1 MRKFRFFIAALACL
15 LTGLAH
21 ADTQT
26 PYSYDFNTA
35 VSTASPDFA
44 PIGWGHL
51 VSFMNTA
58 SGPLYMSYEWNAS
71 SGVDGTGCLA
81 IGSQT
86 VTDGMESPVEL
97 NDMLVTPAVGGA
109 VSLEV
114 KAMNY
119 GSTIS
124 FWYVNYEDGK
134 FTTDGQIDMAV
145 PELAQDEFV
154 RVDIPEMPEGTLI
167 GIRGNSVYI
176 DNFKA
181 DMAEVTPYPRMR
193 VNGFRRLGGQYVDT
207 KADGKFTLSYKV
219 AVENTGQR
227 DLTANEEGF
236 SLSIVN
242 RSKGNKVMSTTNIDR
257 NLAMG
262 ATDSIVVTAEIP
274 YADYPDAYLYG
285 MRENLGGNIT
295 DLENLQASPYGPK
308 ISLLDQYAKQELKG
322 IDFGIVHGY
331 ATALFTLRNDGA
343 TDLVISAVNAPAD
356 VTVTADVAGVVKPH
370 EKVNLPLKY
379 TVSAAG
385 FKEGTLTVVGNG
397 TQLEVPVTA
406 IAVDSTEFYANF
418 EDGKMPLGFVP
429 GEGWTVTNFP
439 QLAGMANN
447 YYCAQGPETLAR
459 LTTPL
464 LEVAEGEKLYF
475 QAGRINTTSVV
486 NVLYSTDRKEW
497 HNLLTIKGT
506 GTDNTTFSDRL
517 LITTEPNSF
526 AFSTYTVSGL
536 PAGRCYVAFESG
548 KARIDNIFGCHL
560 AKVAHDIM
568 FKQSNFP
575 MMGSANAETGADVTF
590 VNNNTATEK
599 AGAYSVN
606 LYVNGEKAATAAPAD
621 FKGGETRVFSLP
633 FTPHFA
639 GQATVYALFEADG
652 KVVATSDTTTMT
664 VLQESA
670 FKDVTVGTPDS
681 PVSQTSV
688 PLYLYYKKSMSNVVY
703 SADQLNLKAGTK
715 ISKLS
720 YKGWNTS
727 QDLPIKLKVYVAN
740 SDKSYFEAPL
750 AEADTTA
757 MTCIYNGDY
766 TVTKKGSKTAPEE
779 MLGILLQQ
787 PFVYTGGSLIVAMYS
802 ESEAYANVR
811 FESDGNVSGHAFY
824 RSDDSDYSQK
834 SYSTADMPVVTLSA
848 ETDPTTFTGTV
859 TAADGNAPIEGAEVT
874 LTSGNVLYSA
884 TTNAEGAFSMNV
896 YKTDRTYQFRVD
908 KPGYEPFKTTV
919 ASFDQPFNVQLTA
932 GHGIY
937 IDDFEM
943 PDQAMVNHLYTT
955 RAQVVN
961 VETSQLDSA
970 AYTAQLVSDGKVLA
984 TTATP
989 ALKAGQKAEFT
1000 FSFTPYEAGKAKMSI
1015 QFQANGTTSATPDST
1030 VEILPEPLGGSMQV
1044 LDSTAIGNYNVPIRT
1059 YDKNSE
1065 SQTIYK
1071 AEDLN
1076 LSAGSVIHR
1085 IAFKGYNNNSKVY
1098 NLNLRVYIEN
1108 TTDNYDNGF
1117 TECDTMLMTRIYADT
1132 LHIER
1137 AGTAENPVEFIVID
1151 LPDGFRYTGD
1161 NLRLAFRTE
1170 AKTYARTYFVTDD
1183 NVKGTYYR
1191 SDDNPEKMATTNW
1204 TMESSPVMYLEAT
1217 GSQQLTGTVT
1227 DHTGSPL
1234 QGVAVTMK
1242 HDNVRYA
1249 ATTDADG
1256 RYSITVAQTAL
1267 AYQTSFEMEGY
1278 KTVTREVRFGSGD
1291 GTLNVVLHKARIF
1304 SGKVI
1309 ANNGT
1314 ELKPLEGADVAIR
1327 YEDNTYPA
1335 VTDAE
1340 GGWTLEAIDAP
1351 QSLTLTVKA
1360 GSHFT
1365 SVERQIEAATAD
1377 LLTDTLNIINS
1388 VSGKVMGV
1396 DDVTEEEQPLANAT
1410 VVMAKGETTLTAET
1424 DANGGYR
1431 FDIELG
1437 AGSWTLTVT
1446 KSGYLSQTT
1455 TVVVLPD
1462 DTLTTVDEIKLSI
1475 DPMTG
1480 ITETAI
1486 FQANSRADV
1495 YTLQGA
1501 LVGRDIRLDS
1511 LPEGIYIVNGRKV
1524 AIKKK

>member
-193 VNGFRRLGGQYVDT
+193 VNGFKRLGGQYVDT

-370 EKVNLPLKY
+370 EKVSLPLKY

-429 GEGWTVTNFP
+429 GEGWTVTSFP

-475 QAGRINTTSVV
+475 QAGRIDTTSVV

-506 GTDNTTFSDRL
+506 GTGNTTFSDRL

-575 MMGSANAETGADVTF
+575 MMGSTNAETGADVTF

-670 FKDVTVGTPDS
+670 FKDVTVGTPAS
-681 PVSQTSV
+681 PVSQNSV

-703 SADQLNLKAGTK
+703 SADQLNMKAGTK

-727 QDLPIKLKVYVAN
+727 QNLPIKLKVYVAN

-766 TVTKKGSKTAPEE
+766 TVTKKGTKTEPEE

-787 PFVYTGGSLIVAMYS
+787 PFVYTGGSLIVAMYA
-802 ESEAYANVR
+802 ESDAYANVR
-811 FESDGNVSGHAFY
+811 FESDGNASGHAFY
-824 RSDDSDYSQK
+824 RADDSDYSQK

-848 ETDPTTFTGTV
+848 ESDPTTFTGTV

-919 ASFDQPFNVQLTA
+919 ASFDQPLNAQLTA

-943 PDQAMVNHLYTT
+943 PAEAMVNHLYTT

-1000 FSFTPYEAGKAKMSI
+1000 FSFTPYEAGKVRMRL

-1030 VEILPEPLGGSMQV
+1030 VEIQPEPLGGSVQV

-1071 AEDLN
+1071 AADLN

-1117 TECDTMLMTRIYADT
+1117 TERDTALMTRIYADT

-1137 AGTAENPVEFIVID
+1137 AGTAENPVEFIVIN

-1183 NVKGTYYR
+1183 NAKGTYYR
-1191 SDDNPEKMATTNW
+1191 SNDNPEKMATANW

-1217 GSQQLTGTVT
+1217 GSQLLTGTVT

-1249 ATTDADG
+1249 ATTDTEG

-1267 AYQTSFEMEGY
+1267 AYQTSFELEGY

-1291 GTLNVVLHKARIF
+1291 GTLNVVMHKARTF
-1304 SGKVI
+1304 SGKVV
-1309 ANNGT
+1309 ANNGA
-1314 ELKPLEGADVAIR
+1314 ELKPLEGADVSLL

-1335 VTDAE
+1335 LTDAE
-1340 GGWTLEAIDAP
+1340 GAWTVEAIDAP

-1365 SVERQIEAATAD
+1365 SVERQIEAATSD

-1396 DDVTEEEQPLANAT
+1396 DDATENEQPLANAT
-1410 VVMAKGETTLTAET
+1410 VVMAKGETTLMAET

-1446 KSGYLSQTT
+1446 KKDYLQQTA
-1455 TVVVLPD
+1455 TVVVLAD
-1462 DTLTTVDEIKLSI
+1462 DTLTTVDDIKLRI
-1475 DPMTG
+1475 DPLTG
-1480 ITETAI
+1480 VNETTT
-1486 FQANSRADV
+1486 FTANSRADV

-1501 LVGRDIRLDS
+1501 LVGRNLRLDS